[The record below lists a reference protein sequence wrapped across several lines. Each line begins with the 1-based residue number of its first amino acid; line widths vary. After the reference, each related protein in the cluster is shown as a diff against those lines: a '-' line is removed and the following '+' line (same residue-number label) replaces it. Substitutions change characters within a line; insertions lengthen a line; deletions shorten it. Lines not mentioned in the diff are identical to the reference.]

1 MKLPEKTILEQ
12 VYGESE
18 RSRRR
23 FEKLAG
29 NFKEHF
35 GYEACHFFSSPG
47 RSEIIGN
54 HTDHNGG
61 KIIAASVSMDT
72 IGAAAAN
79 GMDEVRVISE
89 GYDEIRIDLRAL
101 KKSAEDTGT
110 AALLAGLLEGADR
123 KGFRTGG
130 FDAYISTEVIPAA
143 GVSSS
148 ASFEMLICAV
158 INGLFNQET
167 MECTDYAVIGQYAE
181 NVYWKKASGLMDQMA
196 CAAGG
201 MIFLDFSDTEH
212 IRYEKLPFSFR
223 DEGYEMFIVN
233 TGKGHADLSG
243 EYSLIPE
250 EMAEVAGTLGVRRL
264 CEAEE
269 KLLLA
274 RLKDIKNDR
283 AILRALHFYEENRR
297 VEAAAECIEKGEVQG
312 LLRLIGE
319 SGHSSWEWLQ
329 NCWSMQNPKE
339 QKIALALA
347 LTELFLKEIGD
358 GVCRVHG
365 GGFAGVILCLVPRRE
380 AEHYEA
386 FISGYMGRENVYRTE
401 IRETGAVQVG

>member
-1 MKLPEKTILEQ
+1 MENSLCPAQKDDTVLIFCSFCSFSISSRGTPFQRPKNFCVIIRVMKPAECSDLGNGQLRIGKKVQTPFNPIFFQIGNMKLPEKTMLEQ

-18 RSRRR
+18 RSGRR

-35 GYEACHFFSSPG
+35 GYEPCHFFSSPG

-181 NVYWKKASGLMDQMA
+181 NVY
-196 CAAGG
+196 
-201 MIFLDFSDTEH
+201 
-212 IRYEKLPFSFR
+212 
-223 DEGYEMFIVN
+223 
-233 TGKGHADLSG
+233 
-243 EYSLIPE
+243 
-250 EMAEVAGTLGVRRL
+250 
-264 CEAEE
+264 
-269 KLLLA
+269 
-274 RLKDIKNDR
+274 
-283 AILRALHFYEENRR
+283 
-297 VEAAAECIEKGEVQG
+297 
-312 LLRLIGE
+312 
-319 SGHSSWEWLQ
+319 
-329 NCWSMQNPKE
+329 
-339 QKIALALA
+339 
-347 LTELFLKEIGD
+347 
-358 GVCRVHG
+358 
-365 GGFAGVILCLVPRRE
+365 
-380 AEHYEA
+380 
-386 FISGYMGRENVYRTE
+386 RTE
-401 IRETGAVQVG
+401 IRETGAVQMG